1 MTVSNKSTKT
11 EILDAYENLL
21 KKVQTGKSETPK
33 VVQEENKKKEALEKV
48 SELNDEKIEKEILGL
63 KTDINHSLDD
73 LLKNMR
79 NEFRK
84 LEEIRAA
91 IAIEKKSLEDLYSL
105 SANTDSLA
113 AMLLAQKESKE
124 RFEKEMEDKQEAL
137 NSDMATKKE
146 QWEAEKT
153 KQKIAE
159 KEYLDDL
166 AKRRKRE
173 EEEYN
178 YTRKIVRQK
187 EQDEYDARKAS
198 LEKELT
204 DKKAGFEQDISKR
217 EAEIKNAEAEL
228 AELKKNNAEFPE
240 KLEKTL
246 ENKEKEI
253 SIALQTKYDFD
264 IKLIEN
270 QNKADIRLKD
280 QIISSLQE
288 KIKELNIQ
296 LKDYSEKATRAEA
309 GVKEIAVKA
318 IENAN
323 KIQLS
328 SKPVVE

>member
-21 KKVQTGKSETPK
+21 KKVQAGKSETPK

-48 SELNDEKIEKEILGL
+48 SELNDDKIEKEILDL
-63 KTDINHSLDD
+63 KTDISHSLDG

-113 AMLLAQKESKE
+113 AMLLAQKERKE
-124 RFEKEMEDKQEAL
+124 CFEKEMEDKQGAF
-137 NSDMATKKE
+137 NSDMAAKKE

-153 KQKIAE
+153 KQKLAE

-166 AKRRKRE
+166 TKRRKRE
-173 EEEYN
+173 EDEYN

-187 EQDEYDARKAS
+187 EQDEYDVRKAS

-204 DKKAGFEQDISKR
+204 DRKAGFEQDISKR

-228 AELKKNNAEFPE
+228 AELKKNNAEFPG
-240 KLEKTL
+240 KLEKAL

-253 SIALQTKYDFD
+253 TTALQTKYDFD

-270 QNKADIRLKD
+270 QYKADIRLKD

-323 KIQLS
+323 KIHLS
-328 SKPVVE
+328 SKPTVE